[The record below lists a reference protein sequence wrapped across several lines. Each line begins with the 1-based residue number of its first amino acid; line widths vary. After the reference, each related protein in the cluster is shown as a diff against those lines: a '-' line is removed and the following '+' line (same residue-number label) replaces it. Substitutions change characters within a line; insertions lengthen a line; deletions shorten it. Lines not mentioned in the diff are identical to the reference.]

1 MSRTPR
7 ILIAGTHSGVG
18 KTTLTLAL
26 MAAFREK
33 KLKVQGFKAG
43 PDYIDPS
50 HHTAVTGRP
59 SRNLDTWMMG
69 SDACAETLHHASSDA
84 DVSVI
89 EGVMGLYDGRLGGDA
104 AGSTSELARL
114 LRVPVILLVNAKG
127 MGQSA
132 AAVVKGYKEFDRD
145 TPLAGVIL
153 NNVSSERHFSFL
165 KDPIKRNCGLPVLGY
180 VNRNSSITLPERH
193 LGLVPHG
200 EDAISAEFYS
210 GLTGALE
217 HVDVDRVIKIANSAP
232 DLPLPTER
240 IFSPPDTRVPVRIAV
255 ARDAAFS
262 FYYEDNLALLRLF
275 GAEIIPFSPL
285 ADPELP
291 PDVDAI
297 YIGGGFPELYAAQL
311 ESNTSMR
318 DEMRRAADS
327 GVVIYGECGG
337 MMYLLE
343 RLIDFEGSSYKMSGI
358 LPGTS
363 RMTGS
368 RQDLGYVNVK
378 SLNDNILCKRGET
391 FRGHVFHWSTL
402 TDLPESTMFAYDVSK
417 PGEDAKPDAISRD
430 NVLASYTH
438 VHFAGKPSMAMRLLC
453 SAKGIRV

>member
-1 MSRTPR
+1 MSKLPR

-26 MAAFREK
+26 MAAFGER
-33 KLKVQGFKAG
+33 KLKVQGFKTG

-69 SDACAETLHHASSDA
+69 VEACHEVMQHAASDA
-84 DVSVI
+84 DISVI
-89 EGVMGLYDGRLGGDA
+89 EGVMGLYDGRIGSDA
-104 AGSTSELARL
+104 AGSTSELAKL
-114 LRVPVILLVNAKG
+114 LRVPVILLVNARG
-127 MGQSA
+127 MGQSVA
-132 AAVVKGYKEFDRD
+132 ALVKGYKEYDRH

-153 NNVSSERHFSFL
+153 NNVSSERHLRFL
-165 KDPIKRNCGLPVLGY
+165 KNPIERHCGLPVLGY
-180 VNRNSSITLPERH
+180 VGRDSSFTLPERH
-193 LGLVPHG
+193 LGLVPHS
-200 EDAISAEFYS
+200 EDAIGATFYS
-210 GLTGALE
+210 GLAGALE
-217 HVDVDRVIKIANSAP
+217 HVDVERILEIADSAP
-232 DLPLPTER
+232 DLPPDAER
-240 IFSPPDTRVPVRIAV
+240 IFHQPDTRIPVRIAL
-255 ARDAAFS
+255 AKDEAFS

-275 GAEIIPFSPL
+275 GAEVIPFSPL
-285 ADPELP
+285 RDATLP

-297 YIGGGFPELYAAQL
+297 YVGGGFPELYARQL
-311 ESNTSMR
+311 ESNSSMR
-318 DEMRRAADS
+318 TEMRQAADR

-363 RMTGS
+363 RMTKS
-368 RQDLGYVNVK
+368 RQDLGYVNVT

-402 TDLPESTMFAYDVSK
+402 TDLPENTVFSYDVSK
-417 PGEDAKPDAISRD
+417 PGEGTKPDAISRD
-430 NVLASYTH
+430 NILASYTH

-453 SAKGIRV
+453 SAKGARV